1 MRKNSVEASWKAW
14 RRLPFSSRSVN
25 TGTNAADTAWS
36 ATSMRSRL
44 GTWKASVKAEKAPLV
59 AK

>member
-1 MRKNSVEASWKAW
+1 
-14 RRLPFSSRSVN
+14 VN
-25 TGTNAADTAWS
+25 TGTKAADTAWS

-44 GTWKASVKAEKAPLV
+44 GTWKAMVKAEKAPEV